1 MKKPQII
8 TINGQVVLGSIATT
22 DAGTI
27 ISDSFSIGQ
36 TNQVNKYDLAD
47 YIEAA
52 NIGKL
57 DKPITVTGSGAMFSV
72 RDLDDDLELEF
83 QILTMKYQQ
92 AEKQALRRHP
102 AKGRRLYL
110 YLADTGNPLHAR
122 PSRHLRNRG

>member
-8 TINGQVVLGSIATT
+8 TINGQVVLGSITTT

-92 AEKQALRRHP
+92 AEKQAVPKLINKEFRS
-102 AKGRRLYL
+102 LI
-110 YLADTGNPLHAR
+110 
-122 PSRHLRNRG
+122 